1 MRGPASVGGQS
12 HRNSET
18 EIRNRCQKPETEK
31 EGKGREMKGKMK
43 LIIGG
48 VVVILAGG
56 LICARFLKKEPVV
69 EYESRPTVAVEQPE
83 QGNIELY
90 TDVTGIV
97 EPQSRASVMPK
108 MGGEVLE
115 VYFQAGDTVQAGQA
129 LIKIDSDALTSLQL
143 QVDAAKV
150 ALDNAND
157 NLSRT
162 QALAADGFV
171 SQQALEQ
178 AQNSAKSAQISYES
192 AKHQYDLQVEYTTV
206 TAPMDGVIESRNV
219 EPHDHVS
226 AQSVICEIS
235 GQNQL
240 QVKFGVTEK
249 TVKNMSLGDTLT
261 VEKNGSSREGNI
273 TEIGSMVNSSTGLY
287 DVKASLPQDGSLSNG
302 TRVKITVVM
311 DRVDNVMT
319 IPVDAVNYD
328 AGVPFVYVYDNG
340 IANKTEIETGIYDSE
355 KMQVISG
362 LNAGDQVITT
372 WSNELVAG
380 QEVLLDNGTSSDA
393 SSAESSAE
401 SNADSETA
409 ADSEVSAK

>member
-1 MRGPASVGGQS
+1 
-12 HRNSET
+12 
-18 EIRNRCQKPETEK
+18 
-31 EGKGREMKGKMK
+31 MKGKMK

-83 QGNIELY
+83 QGNIVLY

-311 DRVDNVMT
+311 DRADNVMT

>member
-1 MRGPASVGGQS
+1 
-12 HRNSET
+12 
-18 EIRNRCQKPETEK
+18 
-31 EGKGREMKGKMK
+31 MKGKMK

-83 QGNIELY
+83 QGNIVLY

-311 DRVDNVMT
+311 DRADNVMT

-328 AGVPFVYVYDNG
+328 AGVPFVYVYNNG